1 MIIAADRNPSD
12 FKHGQC
18 FGANG
23 LLLSA
28 MIKRDVRQELIVGS
42 ALTRELLSLKA
53 NAEIVIYT
61 LTDPGS
67 GDQDGNR
74 SCGHVSCLWYGLAW
88 GGSPKISTFHP
99 SKDRDLWDSS

>member
-28 MIKRDVRQELIVGS
+28 MIKRDVRQELIVGT
-42 ALTRELLSLKA
+42 ALRELLFLKA

-61 LTDPGS
+61 LTDPGL
-67 GDQDGNR
+67 R
-74 SCGHVSCLWYGLAW
+74 
-88 GGSPKISTFHP
+88 
-99 SKDRDLWDSS
+99 R